1 METTHYLI
9 FNGVTLNGFWEY
21 IDQFGN
27 YFTFDVEEQEVSTYI
42 GDEMF
47 LEYEKLPSKLIKVE
61 DEDFKEIKFNGKYKF
76 L

>member
-1 METTHYLI
+1 MEKHYLI
-9 FNGVTLNGFWEY
+9 FNGKTLGGFVEY
-21 IDQFGN
+21 VDQYGN
-27 YFTFDVEEQEVSTYI
+27 FFVFETEEEEVSRYI

-47 LEYEKLPSKLIKVE
+47 LEYEKVPSKLISVE

>member
-9 FNGVTLNGFWEY
+9 FNANTLDGFVEY
-21 IDQFGN
+21 VDQYGN
-27 YFTFDVEEQEVSTYI
+27 FFMFETEEEEVSRYI

-47 LEYEKLPSKLIKVE
+47 LEYEKLPSKLIRVCDE
-61 DEDFKEIKFNGKYKF
+61 DEKDVKFKGEYKF

>member
-9 FNGVTLNGFWEY
+9 FNANTLDGFVEY
-21 IDQFGN
+21 VDQYGN
-27 YFTFDVEEQEVSTYI
+27 FFVFETEEEEVSRYI

-47 LEYEKLPSKLIKVE
+47 LEYEKVPSKLVRVYDE
-61 DEDFKEIKFNGKYKF
+61 DEKDVKFNGKFKF

>member
-1 METTHYLI
+1 M
-9 FNGVTLNGFWEY
+9 TLSGFWEY

-27 YFTFDVEEQEVSTYI
+27 YFTFDVEEQEVSAYV

-47 LEYEKLPSKLIKVE
+47 LEYEKVPSELIKVE
-61 DEDFKEIKFNGKYKF
+61 DEDGKEIGFKGEYKF

>member
-9 FNGVTLNGFWEY
+9 FNANTLDGFVEY
-21 IDQFGN
+21 VDQYGN
-27 YFTFDVEEQEVSTYI
+27 FFMFETEEEEVSRYI

-47 LEYEKLPSKLIKVE
+47 LEYETVPTKLVRVY
-61 DEDFKEIKFNGKYKF
+61 DEDGKEIGFKGEYKF

>member
-1 METTHYLI
+1 MEKHYLI
-9 FNGVTLNGFWEY
+9 FNGNTLDGYVEY

-27 YFTFDVEEQEVSTYI
+27 YFTFDVEEQEVSAYV

-47 LEYEKLPSKLIKVE
+47 LEYEKIPSELIKVE
-61 DEDFKEIKFNGKYKF
+61 DENFKEIKFNGKYKF

>member
-9 FNGVTLNGFWEY
+9 FNANTLDGFVEY
-21 IDQFGN
+21 VDQYGN
-27 YFTFDVEEQEVSTYI
+27 FFMFETEEEEVSRYI

-47 LEYEKLPSKLIKVE
+47 LEYEKLPSKLIRVYDE
-61 DEDFKEIKFNGKYKF
+61 DEKDVKFNGKFKF

>member
-9 FNGVTLNGFWEY
+9 FNANTLDGFVEY
-21 IDQFGN
+21 VDQYGN
-27 YFTFDVEEQEVSTYI
+27 FFVFETEEEEVSRYI

-47 LEYEKLPSKLIKVE
+47 LEYEKVPSKLIRVYDE
-61 DEDFKEIKFNGKYKF
+61 DEKEVGFKGEYKF

>member
-9 FNGVTLNGFWEY
+9 FNANTLDGFIEY
-21 IDQFGN
+21 VDQYGN
-27 YFTFDVEEQEVSTYI
+27 FFVFETEEEEVSRYI

-47 LEYEKLPSKLIKVE
+47 LEYEKLPSKLIRVYDE
-61 DEDFKEIKFNGKYKF
+61 DEKDVKFKGEYKF